1 MGEGRVWESVA
12 SEVTG
17 TEIYSAQP
25 GPSSHPWG
33 SGPTGS
39 RWVCSPE
46 ISGILPGDTPHSP
59 PADATMKDPQPG
71 EGMELDPWVRPLL
84 LSSPPRTF
92 LSTSL
97 LQWSLPHLTLVL
109 SSIHTDLSSWAPGHP
124 AVTHSSRFPVTS

>member
-1 MGEGRVWESVA
+1 MGEGTVWDSVV
-12 SEVTG
+12 SGVTG

-25 GPSSHPWG
+25 SPSPHSWG

-46 ISGILPGDTPHSP
+46 ISGILQGDTPRSS

-71 EGMELDPWVRPLL
+71 EGMELDPWVRLLL

-109 SSIHTDLSSWAPGHP
+109 SSINSDLSFWALGCLV
-124 AVTHSSRFPVTS
+124 VTHSSCFPVTS